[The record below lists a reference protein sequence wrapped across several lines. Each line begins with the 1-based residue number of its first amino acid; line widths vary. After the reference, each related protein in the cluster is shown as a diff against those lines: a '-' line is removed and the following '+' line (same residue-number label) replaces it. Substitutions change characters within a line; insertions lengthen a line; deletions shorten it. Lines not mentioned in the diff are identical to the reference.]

1 MRRRELLVL
10 LAGVAGWLPLQAF
23 SQQAKRQ
30 RKLLVWYTSGPSAI
44 PNRFLTALLD
54 GLRDLGTVEGR
65 DFDVDYRAANNHAD
79 LMPVL
84 ADEVVGLQPE
94 LIVAGAA
101 DAALEAKKRTSTI
114 PIISGALADAIHLGL
129 VASYARPGRNVT
141 GITPYVPDLP
151 AKQMQIVQELIPG
164 AKKVGIL
171 VNLND
176 VKAVPQHQEL
186 VEAAKKLE
194 IKVVSPEIRTV
205 GDIEPALRDF
215 KTANV
220 DVVIVLQTTLTLSQ
234 RQRLPKLFG
243 EYRLPA
249 VYGYREHVEEGGLIS
264 YGVDLTWCW
273 RHLAMHADKI
283 LHGASPAALPVE
295 FPPKILMVINLG
307 AARAIGLTVPPL
319 VLARA
324 GEVTDVRPS
333 HPGRWWVRCCEL
345 LRRSSV
351 ASSAQ
356 ECVMRLL

>member
-10 LAGVAGWLPLQAF
+10 LASLSGWLPLQAF
-23 SQQAKRQ
+23 SQQAKRE
-30 RKLLVWYTSGPSAI
+30 RKLLVWYTSGLPVM

-65 DFDVDYRAANNHAD
+65 DFDVDYRAANNRTE
-79 LMPVL
+79 LMSVL
-84 ADEVVGLQPE
+84 ADEVVGLQPD

-101 DAALEAKKRTSTI
+101 DAAVEAKKRTSTI

-129 VASYARPGRNVT
+129 VESYAHPGRNVT
-141 GITPYVPDLP
+141 GITPYVPELP

-164 AKKVGIL
+164 AKKVGL
-171 VNLND
+171 LGNLND
-176 VKAVPQHQEL
+176 VKAVPQHEEL
-186 VEAAKKLE
+186 VEAARKFE

-205 GDIEPALRDF
+205 EDIEPAIRDF
-215 KTANV
+215 KTVNV
-220 DVVIVLQTTLTLSQ
+220 DAVIVLQTTLTLSQ
-234 RQRLPKLFG
+234 RQRLPKLFA
-243 EYRLPA
+243 EYQLPA

-273 RHLAMHADKI
+273 RHLATQAHKI

-307 AARAIGLTVPPL
+307 AAKAIGLIIPPL

-324 GEVTDVRPS
+324 DEVID
-333 HPGRWWVRCCEL
+333 
-345 LRRSSV
+345 
-351 ASSAQ
+351 
-356 ECVMRLL
+356 